1 MGANNGRDET
11 PIGHFPEE
19 MKPQL
24 DIFYHQMKYLFLV
37 MGYMLI
43 KLLAKRSP
51 QGNS

>member
-24 DIFYHQMKYLFLV
+24 DIFYHQMKLPFL
-37 MGYMLI
+37 GLCYI
-43 KLLAKRSP
+43 
-51 QGNS
+51 